1 MGTNSAFISTTGI
14 LRPGAKIMVRGKAL
28 EVTARERSLGRCLQA
43 LLVSALLMTSAGAA
57 VAQAQPSWPLVSIP
71 KGVTTTGQVEEMTAN
86 GLPIRMRSFTSAA
99 TPPQVA
105 ELFRQSLG
113 QPLVENTVGAKL
125 VLGRSQGE
133 HYVTVQL
140 AAAGSG
146 TRGVIAVTE
155 LSAAINGSASS
166 RNADQR
172 LLAKL
177 PAGFKIVSRTVSVD
191 ARNRVEHVV
200 LTNTHSITLN
210 AESVKSMLGADGYI
224 FERETQPTGE
234 YFPRR
239 EAASRDARMLFFK
252 NSGGEAVAVVS
263 RDDSGRAGVVL
274 NTTSYLERA
283 K

>member
-1 MGTNSAFISTTGI
+1 
-14 LRPGAKIMVRGKAL
+14 
-28 EVTARERSLGRCLQA
+28 
-43 LLVSALLMTSAGAA
+43 
-57 VAQAQPSWPLVSIP
+57 
-71 KGVTTTGQVEEMTAN
+71 
-86 GLPIRMRSFTSAA
+86 
-99 TPPQVA
+99 
-105 ELFRQSLG
+105 
-113 QPLVENTVGAKL
+113 
-125 VLGRSQGE
+125 
-133 HYVTVQL
+133 VQL

-155 LSAAINGSASS
+155 LTAAINGSSSS
-166 RNADQR
+166 RDANQR

-210 AESVKSMLGADGYI
+210 TESVKSMLGADGYM
-224 FERETQPTGE
+224 FERETQPTSQ
-234 YFPRR
+234 FLPRR

-263 RDDSGRAGVVL
+263 RDDSGRTGVVL
-274 NTTSYLERA
+274 NTTSYLEHA